1 MLAESEANKVYIDAP
16 WSILIFMSMREIELK
31 VVLSHGLST
40 VSLKVSLNDSLM
52 PDPVNVSCGI
62 VTV

>member
-1 MLAESEANKVYIDAP
+1 MFNG
-16 WSILIFMSMREIELK
+16 EIEKLN
-31 VVLSHGLST
+31 VVLRHGLST
-40 VSLKVSLNDSLM
+40 VSVKLSLEAMLM